1 MFGTVDE
8 TYGRPGLNWALSN
21 ARQAGTLGV
30 VTRDAAGNL
39 GGDNGATFKAISEL
53 RAGIA
58 LANALEDPE
67 LATGER
73 SGIRVNYGNFD
84 GQSHAVGVTGIIV
97 LRNRGNRN
105 SRVAI
110 AGGAAFGWGESF
122 LGQST
127 QTSFGGRVGA
137 QWTR

>member
-1 MFGTVDE
+1 M
-8 TYGRPGLNWALSN
+8 PGITSALSK
-21 ARQAGTLGV
+21 ARQSGPLELFT
-30 VTRDAAGNL
+30 TDRAGNAASD
-39 GGDNGATFKAISEL
+39 GGKTFKAISEL

-127 QTSFGGRVGA
+127 QTSFGGRIGA